1 MKRGSSA
8 KNSDIRNDLPKRVN
22 LDPRP
27 IVVVPLLKTLK
38 IAITVSA
45 LVFAAGLINTNRI
58 TAPTVAAEETETAT
72 TAEERTELENQLKE
86 LERQI
91 TEYQNTVAEYRKQGN
106 TLKNEISALNAKIS
120 QLNLQI
126 KAINLNLEQLSTEIT
141 ETQRQINL
149 TENNI
154 VVHKDALSRSIRA
167 INEADAQT
175 TIEVLLANENLS
187 DFFGN
192 IQNVT
197 LVQTNLRTALDEIIR
212 LREMLLEQKTELAL
226 EKDDVENLKA
236 YQESQKRNVA
246 ATQSQK
252 NELLTVT
259 KGKESEYQKM
269 VEEKQATA
277 AEIRKRI
284 FRLLGGGELTFEE
297 AYQYAKL
304 AEQATG
310 VRAALTL
317 AILDRESLFG
327 KNVGRCSYTTAM
339 HPTRDKPYFLDLLSR
354 LGLDPNSEFVKVSC
368 PIAAHGS
375 YGGAMG
381 PAQFIPSTWKI
392 YESKIAAVT
401 GNNPPNP
408 WNNADA
414 FAATAVYMKD
424 LLESSS
430 CKSYADTNKNIVP
443 YQTLIERCAAAKYYS
458 GSRWYTYR
466 FWYGDPVVQK
476 ANEFE
481 EDIRILTS

>member
-1 MKRGSSA
+1 MEQNLQTCIIDDHDHADNISLLLKSEFPGFEISFKTNNILQAFEFLSRKPSDLIFLNSKLTDDYTGDLLIRHYENSQIILITDSEKSVIEA
-8 KNSDIRNDLPKRVN
+8 IKKGVTNYLLRPVKKLDFVKAVNRASENFRKNKITAITNAFQSKINLPTLQGFKRVN
-22 LDPRP
+22 
-27 IVVVPLLKTLK
+27 I
-38 IAITVSA
+38 
-45 LVFAAGLINTNRI
+45 
-58 TAPTVAAEETETAT
+58 
-72 TAEERTELENQLKE
+72 
-86 LERQI
+86 
-91 TEYQNTVAEYRKQGN
+91 
-106 TLKNEISALNAKIS
+106 
-120 QLNLQI
+120 
-126 KAINLNLEQLSTEIT
+126 
-141 ETQRQINL
+141 
-149 TENNI
+149 
-154 VVHKDALSRSIRA
+154 
-167 INEADAQT
+167 
-175 TIEVLLANENLS
+175 
-187 DFFGN
+187 
-192 IQNVT
+192 
-197 LVQTNLRTALDEIIR
+197 DEIIR
-212 LREMLLEQKTELAL
+212 LRGMLLEQKTELAL
-226 EKDDVENLKA
+226 EKDDVESLKA

-246 ATQSQK
+246 ATQSEK

-259 KGKESEYQKM
+259 KGKESEYQKI

-284 FRLLGGGELTFEE
+284 FRLLGGGELSFEE

-304 AEQATG
+304 AEAATG
-310 VRAALTL
+310 VRSALTL

-339 HPTRDKPYFLDLLSR
+339 HPTRDMPYFLALLGR

-368 PIAAHGS
+368 PIAQHGS

-381 PAQFIPSTWKI
+381 PAQFIPSTWKL

-424 LLESSS
+424 LLDSSS
-430 CKSYADTNKNIVP
+430 CKSYAEANKNVVS
-443 YQTLIERCAAAKYYS
+443 YQTLLERCAAAKYYS

-481 EDIRILTS
+481 QDIKILNS